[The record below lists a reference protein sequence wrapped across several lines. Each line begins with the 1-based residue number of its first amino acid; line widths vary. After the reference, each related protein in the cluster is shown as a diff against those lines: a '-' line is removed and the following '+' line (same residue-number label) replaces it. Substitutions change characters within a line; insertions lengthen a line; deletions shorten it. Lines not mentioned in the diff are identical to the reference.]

1 MILERTKDEI
11 LIRLPGT
18 LEFDYLED
26 LLNYLNVKAILAKSE
41 ATDEDI
47 EMLAK
52 EVKSSWWAENKSRF
66 IDESNP

>member
-18 LEFDYLED
+18 LEFSYLED

-47 EMLAK
+47 EMLSE
-52 EVKSSWWAENKSRF
+52 EVKSSWWTENKSRF
-66 IDESNP
+66 IDESNS